1 MSYDTFHKP
10 CTPRI
15 SLLGFLGNEPPTPS
29 FLFSRLPP
37 SLMSFPQIV
46 DGDHLAHDHQLE
58 TTVSFSLN
66 SLMTVV
72 SSSPPAFLSLHRC
85 SPPPCPTLV
94 CLSSSRSSEGGCRHR
109 CSRQMSAKT
118 NSSQNAD
125 EKFLVRCLWFFL
137 GKSAII
143 NCLEVSWY
151 FTLCSN
157 ECKD

>member
-118 NSSQNAD
+118 NSSRNAD
-125 EKFLVRCLWFFL
+125 EKFLVRCLCFFL
-137 GKSAII
+137 EKPAIS
-143 NCLEVSWY
+143 NCIRSFIV
-151 FTLCSN
+151 FHIMFR
-157 ECKD
+157 D